1 MTLSEERTRGIF
13 WGGLVGGLA
22 SAIPLIGWLNCF
34 CCLWGWIAGAVAIA
48 VVIRAGA
55 FQERETAATGALAG
69 AFAGLISSTI
79 ESVWGLLMGPAM
91 AGFLERIE
99 RYLPDDVPPGT
110 LDMLQSLPEQGLALV
125 AMKLISTIFSMAVFA
140 GFGALGALLYLRL
153 TRPPGA
159 PPSGDTPPAAGNPVL
174 PDGSAE
180 PE

>member
-1 MTLSEERTRGIF
+1 MALSDERMRGIF
-13 WGGLVGGLA
+13 WGGLAGGLA

-34 CCLWGWIAGAVAIA
+34 CCLWGWVAGAVAVA

-55 FQERETAATGALAG
+55 FNEGEGAATGALAG

-79 ESVWGLLMGPAM
+79 EILWALMMGPAF
-91 AGFLERIE
+91 ADLFERIE

-110 LDMLQSLPEQGLALV
+110 LDFLQNLPDQGLAMV
-125 AMKLISTIFSMAVFA
+125 AMKLFSTIFSMAIFA

-153 TRPPGA
+153 TKPPRV
-159 PPSGDTPPAAGNPVL
+159 PPPTGSEPSHDAA
-174 PDGSAE
+174 AE